1 MKQSTEPAGEHTG
14 YVYMLEC
21 RDGSLYTGWTTDI
34 TRRLRVHNS
43 GQGARYTRS
52 RLPVKLVYLEEAGER
67 SHALR
72 REAAIKKLSRIQ
84 KEKLVAS
91 GRNLLHS
98 PEIRQEV

>member
-52 RLPVKLVYLEEAGER
+52 RLLEEAGER
-67 SHALR
+67 SPALR